1 MDELLD
7 KIPCGFL
14 VFTDDGKIVQANE
27 TLLALL
33 GYERDELSDLHVE
46 KIFSVA
52 GRIFYQTHIFP
63 LLKLQKKL
71 EEIYLDLR
79 SKTGENTPVL
89 INAVRHERG
98 GEMFNDCIFVP
109 IRQRNKYEDEIIKA
123 KKQAEA
129 ATLAKDD
136 FLSVVSHE
144 LRTPLNS
151 ILGWARILDPER
163 STPEILKK
171 GLETIRRN
179 AQMQT
184 QLIEDILDFTRI
196 ISGKLRLEVAQINL
210 AETVE
215 AAIDVITP
223 AADAKN
229 ISIQSVLDTKC
240 IVSGDADRFQQVMWN
255 LLTNAVKFTP
265 KGGRV
270 RITMRRFNS
279 SVEISVSDNG
289 QGISADFLPY
299 IFERFQQQDKTK
311 SRRNSGVGLGLA
323 ITYRIVEL
331 HGGTIRVESAG
342 EDLGT
347 TFIIILPV
355 MVVQQKEISGDENI
369 NTGMALTDDGSVL
382 PYDPKRLGGFKILIV
397 DDASDARELVSFILV
412 KHGAS
417 VITASTV
424 SEAFEKLASFT
435 PDLVISDIEMPGEDG
450 FSLIKKL
457 KDFNRQQKLKIPA
470 IALTAHAR
478 QSERLKVLSAG
489 YQMHLIKPVE
499 PEELLAVITNF
510 ANWNGENS

>member
-7 KIPCGFL
+7 KMPCGFL
-14 VFTDDGKIVQANE
+14 VFTDDGKIAEVNA
-27 TLLALL
+27 TLFTLL
-33 GYERDELSDLHVE
+33 GYERGELRDVHIE

-63 LLKLQKKL
+63 LLKIQKKI

-79 SKTGENTPVL
+79 SKAGENVPVL
-89 INAVRHERG
+89 INAVRHERNG
-98 GEMFNDCIFVP
+98 QIFNDCVFVP
-109 IRQRNKYEDEIIKA
+109 IRQRNQYEDEILKA

-129 ATLAKDD
+129 ATLAKDE
-136 FLSVVSHE
+136 FLSIVSHE

-151 ILGWARILDPER
+151 ILGWARILDPKS
-163 STPEILKK
+163 STAEMLKK
-171 GLETIRRN
+171 GLDTIRRN

-184 QLIEDILDFTRI
+184 QLIEDILDFSRI

-223 AADAKN
+223 AAEAN
-229 ISIQSVLDTKC
+229 GIGISSVLDTKC
-240 IVSGDADRFQQVMWN
+240 VVSGDADRFQQVMWN

-270 RITMRRFNS
+270 RITMRRLNS
-279 SVEISVSDNG
+279 SVEISVNDNG

-299 IFERFQQQDKTK
+299 VFERFQQQDKTK
-311 SRRNSGVGLGLA
+311 SRRNSGLGLGLA

-331 HGGTIRVESAG
+331 HGGTIHVESPG
-342 EDLGT
+342 EGLGA
-347 TFIIILPV
+347 TFTVILPV
-355 MVVQQKEISGDENI
+355 MVVQQKETGGKDI
-369 NTGMALTDDGSVL
+369 NTGAVLTDGESVL
-382 PYDPKRLGGFKILIV
+382 PYDPTRLGGFKILIV
-397 DDASDARELVSFILV
+397 DDASDARELIGFILIEN
-412 KHGAS
+412 GAN
-417 VITASTV
+417 VVTASTV
-424 SEAFEKLASFT
+424 SEAFEKLATFT

-457 KDFNRQQKLKIPA
+457 KDFNRQQKRKIPA

-478 QSERLKVLSAG
+478 QSERLKVLAAG

>member
-7 KIPCGFL
+7 KMPCGFL
-14 VFTDDGKIVQANE
+14 VFTDDGKIVQANA

-33 GYERDELSDLHVE
+33 GYERADLQDLHVE

-71 EEIYLDLR
+71 EEVYLDLR
-79 SKTGENTPVL
+79 SKTGENIPVL
-89 INAVRHERG
+89 INAVRRERGG

-129 ATLAKDD
+129 ATLAKDE

-151 ILGWARILDPER
+151 ILGWARLLDPER
-163 STPEILKK
+163 SPPEMVKK

-184 QLIEDILDFTRI
+184 QLIEDILDFARI

-215 AAIDVITP
+215 AAIDVVTP
-223 AADAKN
+223 AAAAN
-229 ISIQSVLDTKC
+229 GITMTSVLDTKC
-240 IVSGDADRFQQVMWN
+240 VVSGDADRLQQVMWN

-265 KGGRV
+265 KGGRI
-270 RITMRRFNS
+270 RITMRRLNS

-299 IFERFQQQDKTK
+299 IFERFQQQDEKK
-311 SRRNSGVGLGLA
+311 SRRSSGLGLGLA

-342 EDLGT
+342 EGLGA
-347 TFIIILPV
+347 TFTVVLPI
-355 MVVQQKEISGDENI
+355 MVIQRKETNGTDI
-369 NTGMALTDDGSVL
+369 NTDAVLINDGSVL
-382 PYDPKRLGGFKILIV
+382 PNDPTRLGGFKILIV
-397 DDASDARELVSFILV
+397 DDAPDARELISFILI
-412 KHGAS
+412 KHGAN

-424 SEAFEKLASFT
+424 SEAFEKLTSFT
-435 PDLVISDIEMPGEDG
+435 PDLIISDIEMPGEDG
-450 FSLIKKL
+450 FALIKKL
-457 KDFNRQQKLKIPA
+457 KDFNRQQKSRIPA
-470 IALTAHAR
+470 IALTAGAR
-478 QSERLKVLSAG
+478 QSERLKVLAAG
-489 YQMHLIKPVE
+489 FQMHLIKPVE
-499 PEELLAVITNF
+499 PEELLAVVTNF
-510 ANWNGENS
+510 ANRNGENS